1 MNISGKIDALNSE
14 FKVFDAKFVGYW
26 LLYFC
31 FLNFCTYFW
40 ASLYWNVWSFWSL
53 VCVCS
58 AAPFSKQNHKSA
70 SNIASSFAILKH
82 HSMGLFSLCPSLL
95 WIEQTWPKMDTLWRS
110 LTHFC
115 KGPSIKD
122 ISNFFRGER
131 GCYTT
136 LLPLF
141 AVCWIRKT
149 LAKFDQLPTSFLNV
163 PLQIGILQ
171 FSGLA
176 YE

>member
-1 MNISGKIDALNSE
+1 MQNLSDIDYYI
-14 FKVFDAKFVGYW
+14 FVSW
-26 LLYFC
+26 S
-31 FLNFCTYFW
+31 FCTYFW

-58 AAPFSKQNHKSA
+58 AAPFSKQNQKSA
-70 SNIASSFAILKH
+70 SNIAPSFAI
-82 HSMGLFSLCPSLL
+82 FSLCPSLL

-110 LTHFC
+110 LTHLC
-115 KGPSIKD
+115 KGPSIKY
-122 ISNFFRGER
+122 ISIFFGGER

-136 LLPLF
+136 LRF

-163 PLQIGILQ
+163 P
-171 FSGLA
+171 
-176 YE
+176 